1 MKSECL
7 LLAQQAHV
15 GVIAQ
20 RYADY
25 ALKQLAND
33 IIKLPTGRSNYFK
46 CPPRGQANEL
56 EKGGCGGEH
65 ARGHFEA
72 TS

>member
-1 MKSECL
+1 VKSECV
-7 LLAQQAHV
+7 LLAKQAYV

-33 IIKLPTGRSNYFK
+33 IIKLPPGQSDYFK

-56 EKGGCGGEH
+56 EKEDAAANMPAGI
-65 ARGHFEA
+65 
-72 TS
+72 SSD

>member
-1 MKSECL
+1 MC
-7 LLAQQAHV
+7 
-15 GVIAQ
+15 VIAQ

-25 ALKQLAND
+25 ALKQLANN

-56 EKGGCGGEH
+56 EKEVRRRTCPRAFQGD
-65 ARGHFEA
+65 
-72 TS
+72 